1 MHCEFMEGGEEPIHH
16 WNCWNCS
23 TNYFFGRLVLQ
34 RLQPNFPFLSLI
46 IVEPVVSAEGGHDL
60 ASLRT
65 RIMQNAE
72 RKISEWPDREAALLY
87 LKTRPGMMAWDER
100 VLKVFV
106 VCGFHLFSM
115 H

>member
-1 MHCEFMEGGEEPIHH
+1 VSLWKGVKNLPIIG
-16 WNCWNCS
+16 
-23 TNYFFGRLVLQ
+23 TVGTVRRIIFFGRLVLQ

-60 ASLRT
+60 APLRT
-65 RIMQNAE
+65 RLMQNAE
-72 RKISEWPDREAALLY
+72 RRISEWPDREAVLLY